1 MNQPASWLTSMVNG
15 TTQPETSRRI
25 TSLCNWWFAESFT
38 QRFTTAES
46 HTFCAQKKHL
56 QAQNFGAGRAA
67 KSHLWGGSW
76 CFQKTVP
83 LRTSGFCHG
92 DNYSLRGPGVD
103 RTGGDPGFIRLGLDF
118 RKITTSCRMWCFPA
132 RSFIANHLAIY
143 PSIYLS
149 IYLSIG
155 YTYIMI
161 LWVYI
166 YIYRYI
172 DM

>member
-103 RTGGDPGFIRLGLDF
+103 RTGGWSGFHSAGVGLP
-118 RKITTSCRMWCFPA
+118 K
-132 RSFIANHLAIY
+132 NHHFLQNVML
-143 PSIYLS
+143 PSKKFHCKPSGYLS
-149 IYLSIG
+149 IYLSIHLSIYLSG
-155 YTYIMI
+155 ILI
-161 LWVYI
+161 LWFYECI
-166 YIYRYI
+166 YI
-172 DM
+172 